1 MRENEK
7 SQCRFQVPLNTDHR
21 LTAEQLF
28 TLDEKREERER
39 PEKREK
45 RDKRDEGDE
54 K

>member
-1 MRENEK
+1 M
-7 SQCRFQVPLNTDHR
+7 PLNTDHR

-28 TLDEKREERER
+28 TLDEKREEREAR
-39 PEKREK
+39 KREK